1 MRHEA
6 RAGARGMSTLAMA
19 IRIARRE
26 LRGGVRGLR
35 IVLACLALGVAAIAA
50 VGTLTAAV
58 QAGLAADG
66 RKILGGDLEVS
77 ASSRPVP
84 PEMLA
89 HMRARGD
96 VAEVAEMRAM
106 LVALDAAGRPGERVL
121 VELKAADRLWPLYG
135 EAFADGTTP
144 VQTAL
149 APRENI
155 PGVLLERVLLDRLG
169 VQPGSRVRLGEAIF
183 RVAGVLTTEPDRVAT
198 PAVLGARALIAF
210 EALPATQLV
219 QPGSL
224 LRFEARW
231 RLPEGSDIAAA
242 ARGLRAVYPDGGIR
256 IRDASRAAPGVEGFV
271 GRTELFLTLV
281 GLTTLLVGGIGVANG
296 VTAWLTAR
304 RRSIA
309 TLKCLGA
316 PARVIFVAYAM
327 QLAALSLV
335 GIAIGLVVGAVLPF
349 ILAGII
355 GDALPVPPRFGLYP
369 GPLALA
375 ALYGVL
381 CAACFALWP
390 LARAREI
397 PAIALFRDGIVASHA
412 RPRLPWIVANAAL
425 ALGLAGLVI
434 ATAQDR
440 NFAAA
445 FCAGAAATLV
455 VFRLGAI
462 GLQAAA
468 RAAPRSASLPVRL
481 GLANLHRPGSP
492 APLMLISLGL
502 GLSTLAAVALIQGN
516 IGREITGRM
525 AVSAPSFFFVD
536 IQPDQVER
544 FDQLVGSDG
553 MVQRVPSLRARIVAI
568 KGIPVEQAPVAEEAR
583 WAVRGDRG
591 LTYAATPPPGTE
603 LVAGQWWARDYSG
616 APLVSFDANIAR
628 GFGLGLGDTVTVNVL
643 GRDIDLQVANLRRI
657 DWRSLG
663 MNFTL
668 VVSPGLLERAPH
680 TFIATVA
687 VPEPREA
694 GLLRAVTD
702 ALPNVS
708 AIRVRDALE
717 AVAALVARLGA
728 ALTATGGVALGAGA
742 LVLAGAVAAGQAR
755 RIRDSVVL
763 KTLGASRAQIRKT
776 FLVEFTAIGLTA
788 GLLAALIGTAA
799 AWGVTTYVMR
809 SEFVFLPATLG
820 GTIVACALLTAVFG
834 WVGTGAALRARP
846 APLLRNE

>member
-1 MRHEA
+1 
-6 RAGARGMSTLAMA
+6 MSTFRLAA
-19 IRIARRE
+19 GIARRE

-66 RKILGGDLEVS
+66 RKILGGDLEVA

-84 PEMLA
+84 EPMLA

-106 LVALDAAGRPGERVL
+106 LVALDAAGAPGERVL
-121 VELKAADRLWPLYG
+121 VELKAVSSLWPLYG
-135 EAFADGTTP
+135 EAFADGTVP
-144 VQTAL
+144 AQAAL
-149 APRENI
+149 APRDGV
-155 PGVLLERVLLDRLG
+155 PSVLLERVLLDRLG
-169 VQPGSRVRLGEAIF
+169 VQPGSRVRLGEATF

-210 EALPATQLV
+210 DALPATQLV

-231 RLPEGSDIAAA
+231 RLPEGADVAAA
-242 ARGLRAVYPDGGIR
+242 ARALRAVYPDGGIR

-281 GLTTLLVGGIGVANG
+281 GLTALLVGGIGVANG

-316 PARVIFVAYAM
+316 PARVIFAAYAM

-335 GIAIGLVVGAVLPF
+335 GIVIGLAVGAVLPF
-349 ILAGII
+349 VLAGII

-369 GPLALA
+369 GPLATA

-397 PAIALFRDGIVASHA
+397 PPIALFRDGIVPSHA
-412 RPRLPWIVANAAL
+412 RPRLPWVLANAAL
-425 ALGLAGLVI
+425 ALGLAGLVV

-440 NFAAA
+440 TFAAA
-445 FCAGAAATLV
+445 FCGGAAATLV
-455 VFRLGAI
+455 LFRLGAI
-462 GLQAAA
+462 LLQRAA

-481 GLANLHRPGSP
+481 GLANLHRPGTP

-502 GLSTLAAVALIQGN
+502 GLTTLAAVALIQGN

-525 AVSAPSFFFVD
+525 ADSAPSFFFVD

-544 FDQLVGSDG
+544 FDQLVGADG
-553 MVQRVPSLRARIVAI
+553 LVQRVPSLRARIVAI
-568 KGIPVEQAPVAEEAR
+568 KGVPVEEAPVAEEAR

-591 LTYAATPPPGTE
+591 LTYAAMPPPGTE

-616 APLVSFDANIAR
+616 PPLVSFDANIAR
-628 GFGLGLGDTVTVNVL
+628 GFGLAIGDSITVNVL

-687 VPEPREA
+687 VPEAREG

-728 ALTATGGVALGAGA
+728 ALSATGGVALAAGA

-763 KTLGASRAQIRKT
+763 KTLGASRAQIRRA
-776 FLVEFTAIGLTA
+776 FLVEFTAIGVAA
-788 GLLAALIGTAA
+788 GVLAALVGTAA

-820 GTIVACALLTAVFG
+820 GTILACALLTAVFG
-834 WVGTGAALRARP
+834 WLGTGAALRARP